1 MTKVATVPLLAR
13 TAVNPIAK
21 QIVTFAVVPAGR
33 YFAARA
39 VEGVLNL
46 DLVTFQRFLND
57 QSFKSQGDRLKD
69 PCERPWNDNPAA

>member
-1 MTKVATVPLLAR
+1 MTKVATVPLLAH

-46 DLVTFQRFLND
+46 DLVTFQHF
-57 QSFKSQGDRLKD
+57 FK
-69 PCERPWNDNPAA
+69 